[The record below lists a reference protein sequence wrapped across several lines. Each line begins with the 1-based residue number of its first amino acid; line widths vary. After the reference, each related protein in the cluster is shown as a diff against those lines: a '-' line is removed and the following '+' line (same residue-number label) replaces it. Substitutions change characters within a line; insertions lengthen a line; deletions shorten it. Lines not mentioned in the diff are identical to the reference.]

1 MKKKYITIITFFILS
16 VGYGQQTKVEDL
28 QKKKLELTNKIGK
41 LKDSLKN
48 INLEIENIKSKEIL
62 SKISDSAI
70 VAYVRKNAFIKK
82 SPNVLS
88 DIIIQQKERKK
99 VFVLDYSNGY
109 VGICT
114 EEICGYISEVWFEE
128 NELLKSFIE
137 IKKQEAKN
145 LRILKIEQ
153 ELKTEKTE
161 LAKQEKKYIKKYGKK
176 VYKKLKEGYIWT
188 GMTKEMAIIS
198 RGYPKDKNRSVG
210 SWGAHEQWV
219 YDDEY
224 LYFEN
229 GYLKSW
235 QD

>member
-62 SKISDSAI
+62 SKISDSAF

-82 SPNVLS
+82 SPNVFS

-109 VGICT
+109 VGACT
-114 EEICGYISEVWFEE
+114 EEICGYINEIWFEE

-137 IKKQEAKN
+137 IKTQEAKN

-176 VYKKLKEGYIWT
+176 VYKKLKEGYIWI

-210 SWGAHEQWV
+210 SWGTHEQWV

>member
-62 SKISDSAI
+62 SKISDSAF

-82 SPNVLS
+82 SPNLLA

-99 VFVLDYSNGY
+99 ALVLDYSNGF
-109 VGICT
+109 VGACI
-114 EEICGYISEVWFEE
+114 EEICGYISEIWFEE

-145 LRILKIEQ
+145 LRVLKIEQ

-176 VYKKLKEGYIWT
+176 VYKELKEGYIWI
-188 GMTKEMAIIS
+188 GITKEMAIIS

-210 SWGAHEQWV
+210 SWGTHEQWV